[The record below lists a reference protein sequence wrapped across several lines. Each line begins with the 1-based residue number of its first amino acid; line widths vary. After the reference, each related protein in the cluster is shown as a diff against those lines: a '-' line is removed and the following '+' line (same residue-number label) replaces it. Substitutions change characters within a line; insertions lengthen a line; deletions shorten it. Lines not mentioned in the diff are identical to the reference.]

1 MLSPPSSGAPEAILD
16 NVERR
21 IFQIPFRLDESA
33 EHLRKLMR
41 KYRGSPMDL
50 ADACL
55 VRLAD
60 ALQTGLI
67 VTLDRDFVVYR
78 WGRQRTFD
86 NLIGWESLGPG

>member
-1 MLSPPSSGAPEAILD
+1 
-16 NVERR
+16 
-21 IFQIPFRLDESA
+21 
-33 EHLRKLMR
+33 
-41 KYRGSPMDL
+41 MDL